1 MTNQWPGIKGVAP
14 ALRPDA
20 VAKWTRQAD
29 AVCHHLLVR
38 SGKPHLEFC
47 KMADRKVAVAGA
59 TGLVG
64 NAALRHFGG
73 SGGCEVVALSRRK
86 PRALY
91 GARYVQVDLTDP
103 AQCAGMSA
111 ELRGATHLVYAA
123 LYEGPNLVDGWRDER
138 QIRTNDAML
147 RNLMAV
153 LEPAAPSLR
162 HVALLQG
169 TKAYG
174 VHVRPLTVP
183 AREGR
188 SEMHEQPNFYWAQ
201 ENFVRELQQGKAWHW
216 SILRPVLI
224 VGEAMGGAMD
234 LIPPLGVYA
243 AMLREQGRA
252 LDYPGGAARVSQAV
266 DVDLLARA
274 IGWAGEAGAARNE
287 AFNVTNGDVF
297 TWENVWPAIAE
308 ALDMKPGG
316 AVPLSLAA
324 TYPQWIAPWDA
335 LRQKYDLISPDLEAF
350 VGLSFQYA
358 DYTMRYG
365 QTQPGPPSIVS
376 TVKINQAD
384 FTEMMDTE
392 DTFRKWFRHARSS
405 RLLP

>member
-1 MTNQWPGIKGVAP
+1 MA
-14 ALRPDA
+14 
-20 VAKWTRQAD
+20 AK
-29 AVCHHLLVR
+29 
-38 SGKPHLEFC
+38 
-47 KMADRKVAVAGA
+47 KVVVAGA

-73 SGGCEVVALSRRK
+73 FGGCEVVALSRRR
-86 PRALY
+86 PRDLH
-91 GARYVQVDLTDP
+91 GARHVPIDLTDP
-103 AQCAGMSA
+103 AQCARA
-111 ELRGATHLVYAA
+111 APDLQGATHLVYAA
-123 LYEGPNLVDGWRDER
+123 LFEAPNLVDGWRDER
-138 QIRTNDAML
+138 QIRTNDRML
-147 RNLMAV
+147 RNLMAA
-153 LEPAAPSLR
+153 LEPVAPSLK

-188 SEMHEQPNFYWAQ
+188 SEMYQQPNFYWAQ
-201 ENFVRELQQGKAWHW
+201 ENFLRDLQPGKAWHW

-243 AMLREQGRA
+243 ATLREQGRA

-274 IGWAGEAGAARNE
+274 IGWAGEAEAARNQ

-308 ALDMKPGG
+308 ALDMEPGV
-316 AVPLSLAA
+316 AAPLSLVK
-324 TYPQWIAPWDA
+324 TWPQWIAPWEL
-335 LRQKYDLISPDLEAF
+335 LRTKYDLISPGLEAF

-358 DYTMRYG
+358 DYSMRHG
-365 QTQPGPPSIVS
+365 QTEPGPPSIVS
-376 TVKINQAD
+376 TVKINQAG

-392 DTFRKWFRHARSS
+392 AMFGKWFRRARAS

>member
-1 MTNQWPGIKGVAP
+1 
-14 ALRPDA
+14 
-20 VAKWTRQAD
+20 
-29 AVCHHLLVR
+29 
-38 SGKPHLEFC
+38 
-47 KMADRKVAVAGA
+47 MANNKVVVAGA

-64 NAALRHFGG
+64 NAALRHFGS
-73 SGGCEVVALSRRK
+73 SGRCEVIALSRRK
-86 PRALY
+86 PRDLHGSRHIAI
-91 GARYVQVDLTDP
+91 DLTDA
-103 AQCAGMSA
+103 AQCARSA
-111 ELRGATHLVYAA
+111 PQLQGATHLIYAA
-123 LYEGPNLVDGWRDER
+123 LYEAPNLVDGWRDER
-138 QIRTNDAML
+138 QIRTNDLML

-153 LEPAAPSLR
+153 LEPAAPSLK

-188 SEMHEQPNFYWAQ
+188 SEMYEQPNFYWAQ
-201 ENFVRELQQGKAWHW
+201 ENFLRELQRGKAWHW

-224 VGEAMGGAMD
+224 VGETIGGAMD
-234 LIPPLGVYA
+234 LIPALGVYA
-243 AMLREQGRA
+243 AILREEGRS

-274 IGWAGEAGAARNE
+274 IAWAGEADAARNE

-297 TWENVWPAIAE
+297 TWENVWPAVAD
-308 ALDMKPGG
+308 ALDMRPGN
-316 AVPLSLAA
+316 AVPLSLAK

-335 LRQKYDLISPDLEAF
+335 LRRKYDLVAPGLEAF

-358 DYTMRYG
+358 DYSMRYG
-365 QTQPGPPSIVS
+365 QTESGPPSIVS
-376 TVKINQAD
+376 TVKINRAG

-392 DTFRKWFRHARSS
+392 DMFRKWFKHARSS

>member
-1 MTNQWPGIKGVAP
+1 MA
-14 ALRPDA
+14 
-20 VAKWTRQAD
+20 
-29 AVCHHLLVR
+29 
-38 SGKPHLEFC
+38 
-47 KMADRKVAVAGA
+47 MADKKVVVAGA

-64 NAALRHFGG
+64 NAALRHFGRA
-73 SGGCEVVALSRRK
+73 GGCDVVALARRQ
-86 PRALY
+86 PRELY
-91 GARYVQVDLTDP
+91 GARYIPVDLSDR
-103 AQCAGMSA
+103 AQCLQAA
-111 ELRGATHLVYAA
+111 AALQGATHLVYAA
-123 LYEGPNLVDGWRDER
+123 LYEAPNLVDGWRDPN
-138 QIRTNDAML
+138 QIRINDLML
-147 RNLMAV
+147 RNLMAA
-153 LEPAAPSLR
+153 LEPVAPTLK

-188 SEMHEQPNFYWAQ
+188 SEMYEQPNFYWAQ
-201 ENFVRELQQGKAWHW
+201 ENFLRELQNGKTLQGKAWHW

-224 VGEAMGGAMD
+224 VGLAMGGAMD

-274 IGWAGEAGAARNE
+274 IAWSGEAVAARNE
-287 AFNVTNGDVF
+287 VFNVTNGDVF
-297 TWENVWPAIAE
+297 TWENVWPAIAD
-308 ALDMKPGG
+308 ALEMKPG
-316 AVPLSLAA
+316 ATVPLSMAQE
-324 TYPQWIAPWDA
+324 YPKWIARWDE
-335 LRQKYDLISPDLEAF
+335 LRRKHDLISPGLEAF

-358 DYTMRYG
+358 DYSMRHG
-365 QTQPGPPSIVS
+365 QTQSGPPSIVS
-376 TVKINQAD
+376 TVKINQAG

-392 DTFRKWFRHARSS
+392 AMFRKWFAQARSN

>member
-1 MTNQWPGIKGVAP
+1 
-14 ALRPDA
+14 
-20 VAKWTRQAD
+20 
-29 AVCHHLLVR
+29 
-38 SGKPHLEFC
+38 
-47 KMADRKVAVAGA
+47 MAEKKVVVAGA

-64 NAALRHFGG
+64 SAALRHF
-73 SGGCEVVALSRRK
+73 SAAGGCQVLALSRRK
-86 PRALY
+86 PRDLH
-91 GARYVQVDLTDP
+91 GARHVQVDLTDA
-103 AQCAGMSA
+103 AQCARA
-111 ELRGATHLVYAA
+111 AAQLQGATHLVYAA
-123 LYEGPNLVDGWRDER
+123 LYEAPNLIDGWRDSD
-138 QIRTNDAML
+138 QIRINDLML

-153 LEPAAPSLR
+153 LEPAAPQLR

-188 SEMHEQPNFYWAQ
+188 SEMYEQPNFYWAQ
-201 ENFVRELQQGKAWHW
+201 ENFLRELQQGKAWHW

-234 LIPPLGVYA
+234 LIPPLGVSA
-243 AMLREQGRA
+243 AILREQGRA

-274 IGWAGEAGAARNE
+274 IGWAGEAEAARNE

-316 AVPLSLAA
+316 AAPLSLAQE
-324 TYPQWIAPWDA
+324 YPNWIAPWDG
-335 LRQKYDLISPDLEAF
+335 LRRKHNLIAPDLESF

-358 DYTMRYG
+358 DYSMRYG
-365 QTQPGPPSIVS
+365 QTQSGPPSIVS
-376 TVKINQAD
+376 TVKINQAG

-392 DTFRKWFRHARSS
+392 VMFQKWFRQARAA